1 MPTVPG
7 RKKNPGNEARRSGNR
22 ACIRAAGNRSGHRQ
36 TASRPSRIT
45 RTDYR
50 IRRHWLY
57 CTLSA
62 RRQNRLSLHTR
73 SPTPKG
79 SRLLIVAHD
88 PAVCRSDLR
97 NPLNNTGS
105 SPYAYNVY
113 YVKSQINLI
122 SRGPPCLSVPRSNHR
137 YQLTQ
142 QFVLAAS
149 SRSARL
155 IPSSTSYA

>member
-7 RKKNPGNEARRSGNR
+7 RKKPPGNEARRSGNR

-45 RTDYR
+45 RTRYR

-73 SPTPKG
+73 SPTPKE
-79 SRLLIVAHD
+79 SRLLIVTHD
-88 PAVCRSDLR
+88 PAVCRSDLDKLR
-97 NPLNNTGS
+97 GRIQFLTKFLDPTPFLVSNSQTPIFPMARMPAPDSGQCGLNSG
-105 SPYAYNVY
+105 
-113 YVKSQINLI
+113 L
-122 SRGPPCLSVPRSNHR
+122 H
-137 YQLTQ
+137 
-142 QFVLAAS
+142 
-149 SRSARL
+149 
-155 IPSSTSYA
+155 